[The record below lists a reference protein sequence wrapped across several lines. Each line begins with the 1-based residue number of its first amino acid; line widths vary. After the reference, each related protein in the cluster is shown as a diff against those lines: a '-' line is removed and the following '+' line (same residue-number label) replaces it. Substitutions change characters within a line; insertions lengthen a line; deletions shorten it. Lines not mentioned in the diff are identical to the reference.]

1 MKFNTVKDQIEYIR
15 NRLNLDEYVS
25 GEVSD
30 DNNSY
35 DKIDNLNTLQ
45 DIAEDY
51 VSTNEFVDYMS
62 KLVVE
67 NKENDNA
74 VKLMTIHKSKGLEYP
89 VVFIVGVNENIL
101 PHHRNENL
109 NEERRLMYVAI
120 TRAEKELFISST
132 EQYGKNKTNPSLFIK
147 ELFG

>member
-1 MKFNTVKDQIEYIR
+1 
-15 NRLNLDEYVS
+15 
-25 GEVSD
+25 
-30 DNNSY
+30 
-35 DKIDNLNTLQ
+35 
-45 DIAEDY
+45 
-51 VSTNEFVDYMS
+51 MS